1 MWDCFSWFKVQ
12 SQVHSG
18 PLGAVHRTSR
28 AEDPGFFVFLR
39 TPDPAGGLP
48 AAREARAELEPTPPT
63 DHAMAAPKVVVG
75 TSYGELRPWRAAPA
89 GFDRSVHAKPKLMV
103 GTIAAIEQQKYH
115 DEADGPMAA

>member
-1 MWDCFSWFKVQ
+1 MAAGGGELTAVVTQTSSFLGLLNPFSWFAKPQ
-12 SQVHSG
+12 AA
-18 PLGAVHRTSR
+18 P
-28 AEDPGFFVFLR
+28 
-39 TPDPAGGLP
+39 PAGGLP